1 MVRIPV
7 FEVAGADQKSRFV
20 ALILYIVIWA
30 AKIVNIAQTSKVV
43 CLFARGINIVVVG
56 DFGM

>member
-7 FEVAGADQKSRFV
+7 FEVAGADQKRRFV
-20 ALILYIVIWA
+20 TFILDIVIWA
-30 AKIVNIAQTSKVV
+30 AKIVDIAQTRKVV
-43 CLFARGINIVVVG
+43 CLFARGIDIVVVG